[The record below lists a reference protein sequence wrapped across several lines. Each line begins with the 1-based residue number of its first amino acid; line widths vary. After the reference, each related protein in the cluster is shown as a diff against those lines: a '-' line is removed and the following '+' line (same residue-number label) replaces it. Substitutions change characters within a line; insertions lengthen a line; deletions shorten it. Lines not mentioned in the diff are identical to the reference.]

1 MNNVAFFLPV
11 RAGSQRVENKNT
23 KTFAGIKGGLLAN
36 KLRQLS
42 ELKLVEEVILST
54 NDDEAIGV
62 ANEMAFPKLRSH
74 TSTTS
79 LKPLY
84 LLGAA

>member
-1 MNNVAFFLPV
+1 MSFTNIFLIV
-11 RAGSQRVENKNT
+11 
-23 KTFAGIKGGLLAN
+23 GG
-36 KLRQLS
+36 
-42 ELKLVEEVILST
+42 VILVGT
-54 NDDEAIGV
+54 
-62 ANEMAFPKLRSH
+62 H